1 MSIEYAVILAIAS
14 PSHVSGLTK
23 SRPHAMLPV
32 LGKPMVVRVMN
43 QLLQEGIK
51 KFVVIVGINEGS
63 VASYL
68 NANWAPDVEIDFVL
82 KSDYESLSFTLSQ
95 VARKLNEP
103 FFIVNYNT
111 FTQPQF
117 IPTAL
122 NLADSHPE
130 SLILA
135 GTKST
140 LSHTEHNAYAMMDE
154 MDVAEILSAPPI
166 DTESSQL
173 IANMAVC
180 GIHFVEFLQ
189 DLPKNVG
196 TGSLHQ
202 QFIDI
207 LHIYANYSGH
217 RIMLGRTAWIM
228 QVNSDRDLMLLNY
241 QFLEEGRD
249 AHILSELPPSVRV
262 NYPVRIDP
270 GVSIGHEA
278 NIGPFV
284 YLESGASI
292 GNGASIR
299 RSMVLDR
306 ASIPPDADVSDVV
319 VTSNKIISSKI
330 N

>member
-1 MSIEYAVILAIAS
+1 MSIEYAVVLAIAS
-14 PSHVSGLTK
+14 PNHVSGLTK

-51 KFVVIVGINEGS
+51 KFIVIVGINEGS

-68 NANWAPDVEIDFVL
+68 NANWVPNVELDFVL
-82 KSDYESLSFTLSQ
+82 KSDYESLSSTLAQ

-122 NLADSHPE
+122 SLAENYPE
-130 SLILA
+130 NLILA
-135 GTKST
+135 GTNST
-140 LSHTEHNAYAMMDE
+140 LSQSEHNAFASMDG
-154 MDVAEILSAPPI
+154 MDVNEILSTPPS
-166 DTESSQL
+166 DMESSQL

-180 GIHFVEFLQ
+180 GMQFVEFLQ
-189 DLPKNVG
+189 DLPKNIG

-207 LHIYANYSGH
+207 LHIYANLSDR
-217 RIMLGRTAWIM
+217 RITLGRTAWIM
-228 QVNSDRDLMLLNY
+228 QVNSDPDLMLLNY

-249 AHILSELPPSVRV
+249 AHILSELPPSVQV
-262 NYPVRIDP
+262 HYPVRIDP

-278 NIGPFV
+278 TIGPYV
-284 YLESGASI
+284 YLEHGSSI

-299 RSMVLDR
+299 RSMVLES
-306 ASIPPDADVSDVV
+306 ASIPPNADVEDVIV
-319 VTSNKIISSKI
+319 SSNKIISSKI

>member
-1 MSIEYAVILAIAS
+1 MSIEYAVVLAIAS
-14 PSHVSGLTK
+14 PNHVSGLTK

-43 QLLQEGIK
+43 QLLQEGIQ

-68 NANWAPDVEIDFVL
+68 NANWVPNVELDFVL
-82 KSDYESLSFTLSQ
+82 KSDYESLSSTLAQ

-117 IPTAL
+117 IQTAL
-122 NLADSHPE
+122 NLSENHPE

-135 GTKST
+135 STDST
-140 LSHTEHNAYAMMDE
+140 LSQTTHTAFATVNGMQ
-154 MDVAEILSAPPI
+154 VTEISSEPPA
-166 DTESSQL
+166 DMNSSHL

-180 GIHFVEFLQ
+180 GSHFVDFLQ
-189 DLPKNVG
+189 ELPKNMG

-207 LHIYANYSGH
+207 LRIYAKLPDQD
-217 RIMLGRTAWIM
+217 ITLGRTAWIM
-228 QVNSDRDLMLLNY
+228 QVNNDPDLMLLNY

-249 AHILSELPPSVRV
+249 AHILSELPASVHV
-262 NYPVRIDP
+262 KYPVRIDP
-270 GVSIGHEA
+270 GVSIGHGA
-278 NIGPFV
+278 KIGPYV
-284 YLESGASI
+284 YLESGASV
-292 GNGASIR
+292 GNGAEIR
-299 RSMVLDR
+299 RCIVLER
-306 ASIPPDADVSDVV
+306 ASIPPNADVEDVV
-319 VTSNKIISSKI
+319 VASNKIISSKI
-330 N
+330 S

>member
-1 MSIEYAVILAIAS
+1 MSIEYAVVLAIAS
-14 PSHVSGLTK
+14 SSHVSGLTK

-68 NANWAPDVEIDFVL
+68 NTNWVPNVELDFVL
-82 KSDYESLSFTLSQ
+82 KSDYESLSSTLAQ
-95 VARKLNEP
+95 VARKLNQP
-103 FFIVNYNT
+103 FLIVNYNT

-122 NLADSHPE
+122 NLAEKYPE

-135 GTKST
+135 GTNST
-140 LSHTEHNAYAMMDE
+140 LSQTAHNAYATVNGA
-154 MDVAEILSAPPI
+154 DVAEILSTVPA
-166 DTESSQL
+166 DMESSQL

-180 GIHFVEFLQ
+180 GSHFVEFLQ
-189 DLPKNVG
+189 EFNKNMG

-207 LHIYANYSGH
+207 LHIYANFSGR
-217 RIMLGRTAWIM
+217 RITLGRTAWIM
-228 QVNSDRDLMLLNY
+228 QVNSDADLMLLNY

-249 AHILSELPPSVRV
+249 AHILSELPASVQV
-262 NYPVRIDP
+262 HYPVRIDP
-270 GVSIGHEA
+270 GVSIGHGA
-278 NIGPFV
+278 VIGPYV
-284 YLESGASI
+284 YLENGSSV
-292 GNGASIR
+292 GNGAKIR
-299 RSMVLDR
+299 HSMLLER
-306 ASIPPDADVSDVV
+306 ASVPPNADIEHVV
-319 VTSNKIISSKI
+319 ISSNKIISSKI

>member
-1 MSIEYAVILAIAS
+1 MSIKYAVILAIAS

-82 KSDYESLSFTLSQ
+82 KSDYESLSFTLAQ
-95 VARKLNEP
+95 VARKLNEA

-117 IPTAL
+117 ISTAL
-122 NLADSHPE
+122 SLAENHPE

-135 GTKST
+135 GTNST
-140 LSHTEHNAYAMMDE
+140 LSQTEHNAYATME
-154 MDVAEILSAPPI
+154 GADVGEILSARP
-166 DTESSQL
+166 TNSESSQL

-180 GIHFVEFLQ
+180 GMHFVTFLQ
-189 DLPKNVG
+189 DLPRNVG

-207 LHIYANYSGH
+207 LHIYANFSGH

-249 AHILSELPPSVRV
+249 AHILSELPPSVHV

-270 GVSIGHEA
+270 GVSIGHDA

-299 RSMVLDR
+299 RSMVLER
-306 ASIPPDADVSDVV
+306 ASIPPDADIEDVV
-319 VTSNKIISSKI
+319 VSSTKIISSKI